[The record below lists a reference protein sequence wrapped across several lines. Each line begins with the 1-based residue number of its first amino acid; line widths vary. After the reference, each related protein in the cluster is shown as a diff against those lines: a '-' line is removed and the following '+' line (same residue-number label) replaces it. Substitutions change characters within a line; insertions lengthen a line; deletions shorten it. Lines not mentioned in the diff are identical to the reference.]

1 MTTDDKTKPLKLTP
15 RGVQVLELA
24 GRGMTNAQIASELD
38 LSPYT
43 IRAQFSRIFERL
55 GVNNRTS
62 AVVKWN
68 AVRPADELLVQL
80 RRSRATNQE
89 NIVALQELIRL
100 QTAAIEM
107 AMELGLRQTGR
118 PPVKKSSR

>member
-55 GVNNRTS
+55 GVHNRTS

-107 AMELGLRQTGR
+107 AMERMSGDSVRDA
-118 PPVKKSSR
+118 